1 MNKIANV
8 PFCNTFYVMEYYI
21 FVDVA
26 MCHLKDKYTA
36 ILDSLP
42 VPYET
47 TLCSLQQSLTD
58 EQIANILSDD
68 DARAIN
74 QKILNCLI
82 ERVICEEDILDLCTS
97 LAKIEKAPPRLISVI
112 EQLRRGT
119 FFRTNGTCIDS

>member
-42 VPYET
+42 VS
-47 TLCSLQQSLTD
+47 LCSLQQSLTD

-112 EQLRRGT
+112 EQLRRGV
-119 FFRTNGTCIDS
+119 FFSTNGTLAVPFVM